1 MTQPS
6 KPNEIN
12 IKPKNRKKVL
22 NAKKGQFQDF
32 LYLNF
37 VEEMMIVSILAIK
50 NQLLVTRLI
59 YSVPQRI
66 STAWHIIDDGKS
78 IIRRIVDFYSANYGF

>member
-1 MTQPS
+1 MTKPLI
-6 KPNEIN
+6 PNENN
-12 IKPKNRKKVL
+12 IRPKSRKKVL
-22 NAKKGQFQDF
+22 NAKKWQIQDF
-32 LYLNF
+32 LYLDF
-37 VEEMMIVSILAIK
+37 IEEMMIVSIFAIK
-50 NQLLVTRLI
+50 NQLLVNRLI